1 MGLMQVKI
9 RMMGTLRQVSGVDK
23 IILEDEYMQC
33 VKDSVKLMVINY
45 PAIEKELIDPI
56 LKTPEP
62 NALILLDGV
71 DINNLKGLD
80 TNLKDGSELVILSV
94 THGG

>member
-1 MGLMQVKI
+1 MQVKI

-23 IILEDEYMQC
+23 IFIDDEYMQS
-33 VKDSVKLMVINY
+33 VKDSVKLMVNNY
-45 PAIEKELIDPI
+45 PALEEELIDPL

-62 NALILLDGV
+62 NALILLDGI
-71 DINNLKGLD
+71 DINNLNGLD
-80 TNLKDGSELVILSV
+80 TSLRDGSELVILSV